1 MKCYQKSL
9 ICIMFFYETC
19 ILYGSIVIFNQL
31 LQLIFSFIWDQC
43 GILHLPNYILYRI
56 WLLMWL
62 PLLDKI
68 MLLFFLLVNLQK
80 VNRKLIFL
88 FYKLIYCLLFKP
100 NSLYKQFNVQL
111 FVFMIK
117 RTFKNKTIL
126 FFKI

>member
-1 MKCYQKSL
+1 ML
-9 ICIMFFYETC
+9 
-19 ILYGSIVIFNQL
+19 SIVTNLYNVFLWNMY
-31 LQLIFSFIWDQC
+31 FICVDCDFQSTITIDFLFYVGSMWN
-43 GILHLPNYILYRI
+43 ITFAKLYSIPYLTFDVIAIIRQI
-56 WLLMWL
+56 NV
-62 PLLDKI
+62 I
-68 MLLFFLLVNLQK
+68 IFFLLVNLQK

-88 FYKLIYCLLFKP
+88 SYNLIYCLLFKP